1 MDQRGT
7 QEGPQ
12 VQPKMTLEGL
22 EQGENY
28 YWEMAETV
36 FHAPRRKRRVFESY
50 DSPFPI
56 PASQED
62 ICGKDFKIYQAE
74 VINNNVIVRNPE
86 DIEQLYSK
94 GYFGKGILSR
104 SRPEYNIS
112 DPLLVAKWQDVKI
125 NMPILSS
132 KKYQC
137 HLEWAKSL
145 MQEQGLDDCSVNK
158 ILENYTKPFDLPFM
172 KGEGEVAQNDDSYCR
187 MAAEMENVEDGMKL
201 SRDSAINNGDSA
213 ASNVKCHNTS
223 VDCKKACLEGDSA
236 YDDPSANYGSEEL
249 YTLNTKA
256 IVEVHCQKHD
266 DFIVHCGCKAKD
278 YINQVFHDFAKGKEY
293 AYEYVLVQEEE
304 SKLCHE
310 DEAAND
316 ESNLIKREKLVCRRN
331 PFRIFEYLQLSLEEA
346 FFLVYALGCLS
357 IYYNEEPL
365 TILKLWEI
373 FSEVQPNFRTT
384 YMAYHYFRSKGWV
397 PKVGLKYGTDLLLY
411 RKGPPFY
418 HASYSVIAELVND
431 NFVGSLRR
439 PLNWMSLSGLNR
451 TTMNVSK
458 ELMLCYLIRPCDMT
472 EKEMSSPD
480 CLKRIK
486 VQELIVNRWVS
497 SRERS
502 EQDEL

>member
-1 MDQRGT
+1 
-7 QEGPQ
+7 
-12 VQPKMTLEGL
+12 
-22 EQGENY
+22 
-28 YWEMAETV
+28 MAEAV

-74 VINNNVIVRNPE
+74 IINNNVIVRNPE

-112 DPLLVAKWQDVKI
+112 DPLLVAKWQDTKI
-125 NMPILSS
+125 NMPIISS

-158 ILENYTKPFDLPFM
+158 ILENYTKEFELPFM
-172 KGEGEVAQNDDSYCR
+172 KGEGEAAQDCDSYCR
-187 MAAEMENVEDGMKL
+187 MAAEIENVEDEMQL
-201 SRDSAINNGDSA
+201 SRGSGINNRDSRA
-213 ASNVKCHNTS
+213 LCAKYPNKSPVCNKT
-223 VDCKKACLEGDSA
+223 CLEGNSA
-236 YDDPSANYGSEEL
+236 YSDPLAKYDSEEPDAL
-249 YTLNTKA
+249 DTKA
-256 IVEVHCQKHD
+256 HCEKHD
-266 DFIVHCGCKAKD
+266 DFIVHCGCKAED
-278 YINQVFHDFAKGKEY
+278 CTNQVFHELDKGKEC

-304 SKLCHE
+304 SKLGHE
-310 DEAAND
+310 DEAAN
-316 ESNLIKREKLVCRRN
+316 EKSNLIKREKLVCRRN

-365 TILKLWEI
+365 SILKLWEV
-373 FSEVQPNFRTT
+373 FSQVQPNFRTT

-431 NFVGSLRR
+431 NFEGSLRR
-439 PLNWMSLSGLNR
+439 PFTWMSLSGLNR
-451 TTMNVSK
+451 TTVNVSK
-458 ELMLCYLIRPCDMT
+458 ELMLCYLISPCNMT
-472 EKEMSSPD
+472 EKEMSSPE
-480 CLKRIK
+480 CMKKIK

>member
-1 MDQRGT
+1 MV
-7 QEGPQ
+7 E
-12 VQPKMTLEGL
+12 
-22 EQGENY
+22 
-28 YWEMAETV
+28 AV

-50 DSPFPI
+50 DSPFPV

-62 ICGKDFKIYQAE
+62 ICGKYFKIYQAE
-74 VINNNVIVRNPE
+74 IINNNVIVRNPK

-112 DPLLVAKWQDVKI
+112 DPLLVAKWQDAKI

-158 ILENYTKPFDLPFM
+158 ILGNYTKPFDLPFM

-213 ASNVKCHNTS
+213 ATNVKCPNRNI
-223 VDCKKACLEGDSA
+223 DCKKACLESDSA
-236 YDDPSANYGSEEL
+236 YDDPLASYGSEEL
-249 YTLNTKA
+249 YPLYTKA
-256 IVEVHCQKHD
+256 IVKVHCQKHD
-266 DFIVHCGCKAKD
+266 DFIVHCGCKAED
-278 YINQVFHDFAKGKEY
+278 YTNQVFHNLPKGKEY

-310 DEAAND
+310 DEAAN
-316 ESNLIKREKLVCRRN
+316 ETLNLIKREKLVCRRN

-365 TILKLWEI
+365 TILKLWEV

-458 ELMLCYLIRPCDMT
+458 IILLCQLPGYPGVT
-472 EKEMSSPD
+472 
-480 CLKRIK
+480 
-486 VQELIVNRWVS
+486 
-497 SRERS
+497 
-502 EQDEL
+502 